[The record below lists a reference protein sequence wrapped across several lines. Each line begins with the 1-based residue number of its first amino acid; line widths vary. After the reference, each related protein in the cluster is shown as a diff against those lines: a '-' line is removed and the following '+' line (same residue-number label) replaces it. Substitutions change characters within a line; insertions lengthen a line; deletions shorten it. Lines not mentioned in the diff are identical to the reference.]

1 MYVGDDHGY
10 IISVEG
16 YAENIRSVMGDSLPG
31 SRANVS
37 GLSARPRKTG
47 TLFVTDQTRITT
59 LLEECHYDEGQA
71 FPYHTTEITN
81 DFATWEHAQ
90 GVVGA
95 YIALVLKV
103 SNVELKYTEKGDSY
117 VEIHGV
123 DMDAAAVGPLR
134 LWRHDEDDIDHGEI
148 YILRGMKVVYGSKW
162 SYEQNKYVQDTSV
175 PMQLECNAR
184 TAIERVTHAEAI
196 QLYFRAG

>member
-1 MYVGDDHGY
+1 MQRDDEGISKGRQTWWTRKDKGDEAREEGRVMYVGDDHGY

-16 YAENIRSVMGDSLPG
+16 YAENIRSVMGDFLPS

-37 GLSARPRKTG
+37 GLSARPGKIG

-71 FPYHTTEITN
+71 FPYHTSEITN

-103 SNVELKYTEKGDSY
+103 SNVELKYTDKGD
-117 VEIHGV
+117 
-123 DMDAAAVGPLR
+123 P
-134 LWRHDEDDIDHGEI
+134 
-148 YILRGMKVVYGSKW
+148 
-162 SYEQNKYVQDTSV
+162 
-175 PMQLECNAR
+175 
-184 TAIERVTHAEAI
+184 
-196 QLYFRAG
+196 